1 MMRGKQI
8 SYGNRLNVIC
18 SPRGT
23 FIDLIKGPPTINDS
37 RGGGPGLKLES
48 KRGSDLAFNGYLEA
62 MSPELNQYIWPELPF
77 RIVGNSQ

>member
-23 FIDLIKGPPTINDS
+23 FIDLIKGPPTPQLMIV
-37 RGGGPGLKLES
+37 
-48 KRGSDLAFNGYLEA
+48 EA
-62 MSPELNQYIWPELPF
+62 G
-77 RIVGNSQ
+77 RV